1 MWSMRASNGK
11 TIKRIFGSFKN
22 DKINVSIFDEYT
34 KTVKMI
40 SKQITLAIK
49 FSIWHAA
56 FDY

>member
-1 MWSMRASNGK
+1 MRASNGK
-11 TIKRIFGSFKN
+11 TIKKIFGSFKN
-22 DKINVSIFDEYT
+22 DEINVSIFDEYT

-40 SKQITLAIK
+40 SKQITMAIK